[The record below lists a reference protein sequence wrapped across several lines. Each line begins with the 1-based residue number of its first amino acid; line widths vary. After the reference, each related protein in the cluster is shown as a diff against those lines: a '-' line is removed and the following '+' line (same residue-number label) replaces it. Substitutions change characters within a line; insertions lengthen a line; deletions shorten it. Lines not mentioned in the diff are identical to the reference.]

1 MRFTKAYIT
10 YKNIEWWPLF
20 DTLASYGHFVNNLV
34 IVYISV
40 YLNVSIFMCINV
52 FCVCINYAHCAVKIN
67 QVARS
72 FFKESGIQNQV
83 DLKMANM
90 ITKKF
95 KVKTSFEYLK
105 IRQRMWKF
113 QMGLLVFVCVI
124 GFPTTLLQKNQEKG
138 ALFVRA
144 SGR

>member
-113 QMGLLVFVCVI
+113 QMGLLVFVSVI
-124 GFPTTLLQKNQEKG
+124 GFPTTLMQKIRRKE
-138 ALFVRA
+138 LFL
-144 SGR
+144 